1 MNLINKISGIKFI
14 GLLTIILFI
23 STSGCSSNSD
33 TDNSSAIE
41 NTQLVESNNAI
52 ITTNVTGTNN
62 KTIAVENSNDE
73 PMSSSAKVIYLHH
86 STGGVIWDGGVETT
100 IVNYNTNH
108 GTNYSI
114 KQMEF
119 PKSSP
124 YGWENY
130 PYDYWN
136 IWVSHAGASAYMEEP
151 TLEMLTQTYD
161 VIVWKHCFPV
171 SSVVANT
178 GSPDITS
185 SVKSEEN
192 YKLQYN
198 ALKAKM
204 HEFPNN
210 RFIVWTGP
218 ALVES
223 ATNAEEAE
231 RAREFAN
238 WVKTTWDEPDDN
250 IFVWDFRDLE
260 TGGGLYLLPE
270 NAVSASDSHPN
281 PTFAASAAPMI
292 AQRIIDVIEGRGD
305 NSEKLHLTIR
315 DDSDNP

>member
-1 MNLINKISGIKFI
+1 MNLASKISKIKFI
-14 GLLTIILFI
+14 GLLIIILFI

-33 TDNSSAIE
+33 TDNSNASE
-41 NTQLVESNNAI
+41 NAQLVTSAHNMTTTKNITSKDNNN
-52 ITTNVTGTNN
+52 ITTGN
-62 KTIAVENSNDE
+62 ENAE

-86 STGGVIWDGGVETT
+86 STGGVIWDGGVDTAIE
-100 IVNYNTNH
+100 NYNTNH
-108 GTNYSI
+108 GTSYSI
-114 KQMEF
+114 TQMEF

-124 YGWENY
+124 YGWNNY

-136 IWVSHAGASAYMEEP
+136 IWVNHAGASAYMEEP

-171 SSVVANT
+171 SNVVDDT

-198 ALKAKM
+198 ALKEKM
-204 HEFPNN
+204 HEFPNK
-210 RFIVWTGP
+210 RFIVWTGS

-223 ATNAEEAE
+223 ATNAEEAG
-231 RAREFAN
+231 RARDFAN
-238 WVKTTWDEPDDN
+238 WVKTTWDEPGDN
-250 IFVWDFRDLE
+250 IYIWDFRDLE

-270 NAVSASDSHPN
+270 NAASTSDSHPN
-281 PTFAASAAPMI
+281 PTFAATAAPLI
-292 AQRIIDVIEGRGD
+292 GQYIIDVIEGRGD
-305 NSEKLHLTIR
+305 M
-315 DDSDNP
+315 

>member
-1 MNLINKISGIKFI
+1 MNLASKISKIKFI
-14 GLLTIILFI
+14 GLLIIILFI

-33 TDNSSAIE
+33 TDNSNASE
-41 NTQLVESNNAI
+41 NAQLVTSAHNMTTTKNITSKDNNN
-52 ITTNVTGTNN
+52 ITTGN
-62 KTIAVENSNDE
+62 ENAE

-86 STGGVIWDGGVETT
+86 STGGVIWDGGVDTAIE
-100 IVNYNTNH
+100 NYNTNH
-108 GTNYSI
+108 GTSYSI
-114 KQMEF
+114 TQMEF

-124 YGWENY
+124 YGWNNY

-136 IWVSHAGASAYMEEP
+136 IWVNHAGASAYMEEP

-171 SSVVANT
+171 SNVVDDT

-198 ALKAKM
+198 ALKEKM
-204 HEFPNN
+204 HEFPNK
-210 RFIVWTGP
+210 RFIVWTGS

-223 ATNAEEAE
+223 ATNAEEAG
-231 RAREFAN
+231 RARDFAN
-238 WVKTTWDEPDDN
+238 WVKTTWDEPGDN
-250 IFVWDFRDLE
+250 IYIWDFRDLE

-270 NAVSASDSHPN
+270 NAASTSDSHPN
-281 PTFAASAAPMI
+281 PTFAATAAPLI
-292 AQRIIDVIEGRGD
+292 SQYIIDVIEGRGD
-305 NSEKLHLTIR
+305 M
-315 DDSDNP
+315 

>member
-1 MNLINKISGIKFI
+1 MNLVSKISGIKFI

-33 TDNSSAIE
+33 TDNSSASE
-41 NTQLVESNNAI
+41 NTQLVASTHNATTTANLTSTDNNI
-52 ITTNVTGTNN
+52 IAADNGN
-62 KTIAVENSNDE
+62 AE

-86 STGGVIWDGGVETT
+86 STGGVIWDGGVDTA
-100 IVNYNTNH
+100 IANYNTNH
-108 GTNYSI
+108 GTKYSI
-114 KQMEF
+114 TQMEF

-124 YGWENY
+124 YGWNNY

-136 IWVSHAGASAYMEEP
+136 IWVNHAGASAYMEEP

-161 VIVWKHCFPV
+161 VIVWKHCFPI
-171 SSVVANT
+171 SSVAADT

-204 HEFPNN
+204 HEFPNK

-223 ATNAEEAE
+223 ATNAAEAG
-231 RAREFAN
+231 RARDFAN
-238 WVKTTWDEPDDN
+238 WVKTTWDEPGDN
-250 IFVWDFRDLE
+250 IYLWDFRDLE

-270 NAVSASDSHPN
+270 NAASTSDSHPN
-281 PTFAASAAPMI
+281 PTFAASAAPLI
-292 AQRIIDVIEGRGD
+292 GQRIIDVIEGRGD
-305 NSEKLHLTIR
+305 N
-315 DDSDNP
+315 

>member
-1 MNLINKISGIKFI
+1 MKNKY
-14 GLLTIILFI
+14 LILFI
-23 STSGCSSNSD
+23 LVVVMMGIGCTESGNKETNSQTPAAPSTP
-33 TDNSSAIE
+33 SA
-41 NTQLVESNNAI
+41 A
-52 ITTNVTGTNN
+52 NVTSAVTPVET
-62 KTIAVENSNDE
+62 KTTQVEKKTYEE

-86 STGGVIWDGGVETT
+86 STGGVIWDGGVDTT
-100 IVNYNTNH
+100 IANYNTNH

-114 KQMEF
+114 TQTEF

-124 YGWENY
+124 YGWNNY

-136 IWVSHAGASAYMEEP
+136 IWVNNAGTSAYMEEP

-171 SSVVANT
+171 SSIAADT

-204 HEFPNN
+204 HEFPNK
-210 RFIVWTGP
+210 RFIIWTGS

-223 ATNAEEAE
+223 ETNAAEAG
-231 RAREFAN
+231 RARDFAN
-238 WVKTTWDEPDDN
+238 WVKTTWDEPGDN
-250 IFVWDFRDLE
+250 IYVWDFRDLE

-270 NAVSASDSHPN
+270 NAASTSNSHPN
-281 PTFAASAAPMI
+281 SNFAASVAPLI
-292 AQRIIDVIEGRGD
+292 GQRIIDVIEGRGD
-305 NSEKLHLTIR
+305 N
-315 DDSDNP
+315 

>member
-1 MNLINKISGIKFI
+1 MSLASKISGIKFI
-14 GLLTIILFI
+14 GLLTTILFI

-33 TDNSSAIE
+33 ADNSNASE
-41 NTQLVESNNAI
+41 NSQLVVFANN
-52 ITTNVTGTNN
+52 TTTKSNVTDPNN
-62 KTIAVENSNDE
+62 NIIAAEIENDE
-73 PMSSSAKVIYLHH
+73 PMSSSVKVIYLHH
-86 STGGVIWDGGVETT
+86 STGGVIWDGGVDTK
-100 IVNYNTNH
+100 IANYNTNH
-108 GTNYSI
+108 GKNYSI
-114 KQMEF
+114 TQMEF
-119 PKSSP
+119 PKSRP
-124 YGWENY
+124 YGWNNY

-136 IWVSHAGASAYMEEP
+136 IWVNHAGASAYKKEP

-171 SSVVANT
+171 SSVVAET

-185 SVKSEEN
+185 SVKSEGN

-223 ATNAEEAE
+223 ATNVEEAK
-231 RAREFAN
+231 RARDFAN
-238 WVKTTWDEPDDN
+238 WVKTTWDEPGDN
-250 IFVWDFRDLE
+250 IYIWDFRELE

-270 NAVSASDSHPN
+270 NAVSTSNSHPN
-281 PTFAASAAPMI
+281 PTFAATAAPLI
-292 AQRIIDVIEGRGD
+292 GQRIIDVIEGRGD
-305 NSEKLHLTIR
+305 
-315 DDSDNP
+315 D

>member
-1 MNLINKISGIKFI
+1 MNLASKISKIKFI
-14 GLLTIILFI
+14 GLLIIILFI

-33 TDNSSAIE
+33 TDNSNASE
-41 NTQLVESNNAI
+41 NAQLVTSAHNMTTTKNITSKDNNN
-52 ITTNVTGTNN
+52 ITAGN
-62 KTIAVENSNDE
+62 ENAE

-86 STGGVIWDGGVETT
+86 STGGVIWDGGVDTAIE
-100 IVNYNTNH
+100 NYNTNH
-108 GTNYSI
+108 GTSYSI
-114 KQMEF
+114 TQMEF

-124 YGWENY
+124 YGWNNY

-136 IWVSHAGASAYMEEP
+136 IWVNHAGASAYMEEP
-151 TLEMLTQTYD
+151 TLEILTQTYD

-171 SSVVANT
+171 SNVVDDT

-204 HEFPNN
+204 HEFPNK
-210 RFIVWTGP
+210 RFIVWTGS

-223 ATNAEEAE
+223 ATNAEEAG
-231 RAREFAN
+231 RARDFAN
-238 WVKTTWDEPDDN
+238 WVKTTWDEPGDN
-250 IFVWDFRDLE
+250 IYIWDFRDLE

-270 NAVSASDSHPN
+270 NAASTSDSHPN
-281 PTFAASAAPMI
+281 PTFAATAAPLI
-292 AQRIIDVIEGRGD
+292 GQYIIDVIEGRGD
-305 NSEKLHLTIR
+305 M
-315 DDSDNP
+315 

>member
-1 MNLINKISGIKFI
+1 MIGIGCTESENKATDSQ
-14 GLLTIILFI
+14 TQAAP
-23 STSGCSSNSD
+23 STS
-33 TDNSSAIE
+33 SA
-41 NTQLVESNNAI
+41 A
-52 ITTNVTGTNN
+52 NVTPTVTPVET
-62 KTIAVENSNDE
+62 KTTQVETKTYEE

-86 STGGVIWDGGVETT
+86 STGGVIWGGGVDTT
-100 IVNYNTNH
+100 IANYNTNH
-108 GTNYSI
+108 GTKYSI
-114 KQMEF
+114 TQTEF

-124 YGWENY
+124 YGWNNY

-136 IWVSHAGASAYMEEP
+136 IWVNHAGSSAYMEEP

-171 SSVVANT
+171 SNVAADT

-204 HEFPNN
+204 HEFPNK
-210 RFIVWTGP
+210 RFIVWTGA

-223 ATNAEEAE
+223 ATNAAEAG
-231 RAREFAN
+231 RARDFAN
-238 WVKTTWDEPDDN
+238 WVKATWDEPGDN
-250 IFVWDFRDLE
+250 IYVWDFRNLE

-270 NAVSASDSHPN
+270 NAESTSDSHPN
-281 PTFAASAAPMI
+281 STFAASAAPLI
-292 AQRIIDVIEGRGD
+292 GQRIIDVIEGRGD
-305 NSEKLHLTIR
+305 N
-315 DDSDNP
+315 